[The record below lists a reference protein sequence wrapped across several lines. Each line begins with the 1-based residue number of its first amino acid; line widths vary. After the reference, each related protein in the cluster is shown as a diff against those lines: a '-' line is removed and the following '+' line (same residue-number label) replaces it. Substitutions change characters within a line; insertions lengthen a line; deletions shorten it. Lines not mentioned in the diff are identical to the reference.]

1 MNLENLVDSIERH
14 DERLGQISQQQE
26 HPQSTQFRPNVID
39 ETGVIK
45 HNKQLAERVAA
56 LTPEL
61 RAARASAIA
70 R

>member
-1 MNLENLVDSIERH
+1 MNLENLVDAIERH

-26 HPQSTQFRPNVID
+26 HPQSTQFRPSEMD
-39 ETGVIK
+39 ETVVTL

-61 RAARASAIA
+61 RAARAAAIA
-70 R
+70 H